1 MLSSRRR
8 FLLIQVLILKFT
20 LSQYILMGQSQY
32 VYNHLVWRDEFNN
45 KSNNVDTTK
54 WNIEI
59 GNGCP
64 SLCGWGNNELEYY
77 SKNSDNVK
85 TEGGMLI
92 IQAQKQDLEEF
103 KYSSAK
109 LTTKYKAD
117 WKYGRFEIRAK
128 IPFGRGVWPAIWML
142 PTTSA
147 YGQWPHSGEIDIME
161 NVGYMPDSLFGT
173 VHTGAYNGMK
183 GTQKSGSFFSKKMSA
198 EFHNYS
204 VEWTNEMITF
214 YIDNIKYHTFKN
226 TTTDSEAWPFDQKFH
241 LILNLAIGGNW
252 GGKFGVDD
260 SIFPQKMLVD
270 YVRVYQ

>member
-1 MLSSRRR
+1 MQSRGWRI
-8 FLLIQVLILKFT
+8 LIIQILIFNFSLC
-20 LSQYILMGQSQY
+20 QYKLMAQSQY

-45 KSNNVDTTK
+45 KSNVLDTTK
-54 WNIEI
+54 WNVDI

-77 SKNSDNVK
+77 SKNKENVK
-85 TEGGMLI
+85 LEGGLLI
-92 IQAQKQDLEEF
+92 IQAKKEEIQEF

-109 LTTKYKAD
+109 LTTKNKAD
-117 WKYGRFEIRAK
+117 WTYGRFEIRAK

-161 NVGYMPDSLFGT
+161 NVGYLPDSLFGT

-183 GTQKSGSFFSKKMSA
+183 GTQKSGSFFSKKMSD

-204 VEWTNEMITF
+204 VEWTKEAITF
-214 YIDNIKYHTFKN
+214 YIDNIKYHSFKN
-226 TTTDSEAWPFDQKFH
+226 DKTNSEAWPFNQKFH

-252 GGKFGVDD
+252 GGKYGVDD
-260 SIFPQKMLVD
+260 SIFPQQMLVD